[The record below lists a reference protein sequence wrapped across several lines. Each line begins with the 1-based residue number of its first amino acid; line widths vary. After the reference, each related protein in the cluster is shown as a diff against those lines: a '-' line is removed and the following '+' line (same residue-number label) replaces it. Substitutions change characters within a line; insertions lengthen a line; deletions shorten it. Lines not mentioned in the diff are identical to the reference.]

1 MPMRVIAMK
10 RCRAMFEPPE
20 KGERATLNP
29 NLSTRLNLLFFRSG
43 PWAAGWLFLVEEGER
58 AALNFQRKDFEITQQ
73 DQVRDPSP
81 TNRAVSIRCRMFSV
95 MSELG
100 QKRKCRRFHA
110 TSAMPRSTDIARRG
124 DQHQRGPTPSGSP
137 GRLLDDQSGRARRLA
152 RLTSL
157 CRGGKAIKLGRV
169 LHQNGGPRRRIWR
182 PFG

>member
-1 MPMRVIAMK
+1 MPMRVIAKK

-43 PWAAGWLFLVEEGER
+43 PWAAGWLLLVEEGER
-58 AALNFQRKDFEITQQ
+58 AALNFQRKDFEIMQQ

-100 QKRKCRRFHA
+100 PGCVKTP
-110 TSAMPRSTDIARRG
+110 TSDLRVESL
-124 DQHQRGPTPSGSP
+124 S
-137 GRLLDDQSGRARRLA
+137 RLR
-152 RLTSL
+152 
-157 CRGGKAIKLGRV
+157 
-169 LHQNGGPRRRIWR
+169 
-182 PFG
+182 